1 MQTSRLFQALQR
13 SVRLAPLRFS
23 PAAASSR
30 ALSSA
35 PPPAPPA
42 PPLAPLHV
50 SPSALA
56 RLAALRAKARAEGR
70 ADADSL
76 VLRVRV
82 DSGGCSGFK
91 YEFLV
96 ESSGVQPED
105 QCFGGSGSGGGS
117 GGGGGGACAVV
128 DEVSLGFLRGAT
140 LDWEESLMRSAF
152 TISANPNAEA
162 SCGCKMS
169 FAAKPV

>member
-1 MQTSRLFQALQR
+1 MHTSRLFQALQH
-13 SVRLAPLRFS
+13 SVRHVPLLPLRS
-23 PAAASSR
+23 LPASARS
-30 ALSSA
+30 LSSA
-35 PPPAPPA
+35 AAAAAAPPA
-42 PPLAPLHV
+42 PADAPLPPLHV
-50 SPSALA
+50 SPSAQS

-96 ESSGVQPED
+96 EGGGAQPED
-105 QCFGGSGSGGGS
+105 QCFGA
-117 GGGGGGACAVV
+117 GGGGCAVV

-152 TISANPNAEA
+152 TISSNPNAEA

-169 FAAKPV
+169 FAAKPA

>member
-1 MQTSRLFQALQR
+1 MHTSRLFQALQH
-13 SVRLAPLRFS
+13 SVRRENLLPLRCL
-23 PAAASSR
+23 PASAR

-35 PPPAPPA
+35 AAADAPLP
-42 PPLAPLHV
+42 PLHV
-50 SPSALA
+50 SPSAQS

-96 ESSGVQPED
+96 EGGGAQPED
-105 QCFGGSGSGGGS
+105 QCFGGAGGG
-117 GGGGGGACAVV
+117 CAVV

-152 TISANPNAEA
+152 TISSNPNAEA

-169 FAAKPV
+169 FAAKPT

>member
-1 MQTSRLFQALQR
+1 MLGSSRLFTALQR
-13 SVRLAPLRFS
+13 SLRLAPLRS
-23 PAAASSR
+23 LASSAAA
-30 ALSSA
+30 AA
-35 PPPAPPA
+35 AAAPPAPPA
-42 PPLAPLHV
+42 PAGGGAEALRV
-50 SPSALA
+50 TPSALS

-96 ESSGVQPED
+96 E
-105 QCFGGSGSGGGS
+105 GGGAQP
-117 GGGGGGACAVV
+117 GDGRFGEGCEGGACAVV

-152 TISANPNAEA
+152 TIAANPNAEA

-169 FAAKPV
+169 FAAKA